1 MSPLGYP
8 IAENADGSH
17 ERSQGGGGPGLD
29 CFLDKPWKHS
39 KAARPKEER
48 LTNDMLMEKMKYAY
62 TLPSPKYVPGA
73 NSLVNQMLAKKKK
86 KASGIKGSSR
96 ASSAGQG
103 DKGSVFAAGGSFLE
117 AAESASVSTW
127 PSALTLPTHPLGGGN
142 SVHSISTVGSII
154 HDYKNALEMARS
166 QDEVHSSL
174 LSPVQTGAAS
184 QMHASRS
191 GGASRARQHRPRT
204 ATPALFA
211 CRYEGC
217 GKHFTIAKDLFIH
230 ECQAHSDIH
239 PRNIFIPLDS
249 TLSADAKRASTANTM
264 RLPPSRKGCT
274 GLNPPVPICRPQS
287 AVSVDVLQQ
296 RRKWE
301 DLQQLSEWALH
312 RQILDEYTKKL
323 DIELGKTRPRLPMG
337 PLAQRAKLA
346 ALLDD

>member
-1 MSPLGYP
+1 MLTVP
-8 IAENADGSH
+8 I
-17 ERSQGGGGPGLD
+17 PGMTMRDHKLD
-29 CFLDKPWKHS
+29 CLLVVPWKHS
-39 KAARPKEER
+39 KAARPKDER
-48 LTNDMLMEKMKYAY
+48 LTNDIQMEKMKYAY
-62 TLPSPKYVPGA
+62 NLPSPKYVPGA
-73 NSLVNQMLAKKKK
+73 NSLVNQILAKKKK
-86 KASGIKGSSR
+86 KAAGKKGSSR
-96 ASSAGQG
+96 ASSEEQG

-117 AAESASVSTW
+117 AGESASVSTW
-127 PSALTLPTHPLGGGN
+127 PSALTLPTHALGTSSLAGGN

-154 HDYKNALEMARS
+154 HDYKNALDMARS
-166 QDEVHSSL
+166 QDDVHSSL
-174 LSPVQTGAAS
+174 LSPVQTGAS

-191 GGASRARQHRPRT
+191 GDGSRARHHRPRT

-230 ECQAHSDIH
+230 ECQVHSDMH

-287 AVSVDVLQQ
+287 AAISVDVLQQ

-301 DLQQLSEWALH
+301 DLRQLSEWALH

-337 PLAQRAKLA
+337 PLARRAKLA